1 MKMKFGISLKEKL
14 LKKFVLNRVEEELS
28 KKRLVRE
35 IIPLEQVM

>member
-1 MKMKFGISLKEKL
+1 LKEKL